1 MSEMSN
7 MEKLE
12 VRRRNIP
19 AGEGPDSVEPKE
31 EHIQSRSGDV
41 SESDNVLD
49 SDHVC
54 NFLLLLLL
62 IFVVFVFV
70 QNWIRYF
77 FCDLC

>member
-19 AGEGPDSVEPKE
+19 AGEGSDSIESKDDQA
-31 EHIQSRSGDV
+31 QSRSGDV

-54 NFLLLLLL
+54 
-62 IFVVFVFV
+62 
-70 QNWIRYF
+70 
-77 FCDLC
+77 